1 MGPMAITGAHVLLYT
16 TEPEAV
22 REVFR
27 DVFGWHNV
35 DAGHGWLI
43 FALPPAELGVHP
55 IETARPHDQGGT
67 PHALSLM
74 CDDLEATAADLRS
87 RGLTVSEDVQEA
99 GFGRT
104 TMIDLPGGLV
114 VQLYQPH
121 HPTAI

>member
-1 MGPMAITGAHVLLYT
+1 MAITGAHVLLYT

-27 DVFGWHNV
+27 DVFGWDNV
-35 DAGHGWLI
+35 DAGGGWLI

-55 IETARPHDQGGT
+55 IGEAPRHDRGGT

-74 CDDLEATAADLRS
+74 CDDLEATASDLRS
-87 RGLTVSEDVQEA
+87 RGLTVSEELQEA

-104 TMIDLPGGLV
+104 TMITLPGGLV
-114 VQLYQPH
+114 VQLYQPR